1 MYKFLRYPVVTIC
14 LIVIAHSFAAADPS
28 KEHNM
33 DYMKPYTGS
42 AELEKMKSLSG
53 TWTGTGMMHG
63 KEVPMTVEYKTTAGG
78 SVVIET
84 MSPETPM
91 EMVSIYYEEDGKLV
105 MKHFCMLKNQ
115 PVLGVKNASDNT
127 IEFDFVDGT
136 NMDASKDMHMHS
148 AVFTFVDDNTMTQ
161 SWTPYQD
168 GKAAEGTS
176 SVTLSRA
183 QQ

>member
-1 MYKFLRYPVVTIC
+1 MYRFLRYSALTVC
-14 LIVIAHSFAAADPS
+14 LIFTAISFAVADPS

-42 AELEKMKSLSG
+42 AEFEKMKSLSG

-63 KEVPMTVEYKTTAGG
+63 KETPMTVEYKTTAGG
-78 SVVIET
+78 SAVIET
-84 MSPETPM
+84 LSPGTPM
-91 EMVSIYYEEDGKLV
+91 EMVSVYYEEDGKLV

-115 PVLGVKNASDNT
+115 PVLGVKNVGENT
-127 IEFDFVDGT
+127 IEFDLVDGT

-161 SWTPYQD
+161 TWTPYQD
-168 GKAAEGTS
+168 GKAAEGANT
-176 SVTLSRA
+176 VTLSRA
-183 QQ
+183 Q